1 MDEVFN
7 VLNNNFLDIII
18 SIGKSNLI
26 AIGIVLLSFI
36 IEKLTGLKLFIDNYT
51 WVKSKYNA
59 ENISIRDTV
68 NYFILNL
75 IVFIYDIYNG
85 KIEFHVIAIVAWLFF
100 VGILAQLF
108 YIIHDKYQKVDPN
121 KSDNDYT

>member
-1 MDEVFN
+1 MDEIFN

-18 SIGKSNLI
+18 SIGYANLI
-26 AIGIVLLSFI
+26 AIGIVLLSYI

-51 WVKSKYNA
+51 WVKSENNA

-75 IVFIYDIYNG
+75 IVFIYNIYNG
-85 KIEFHVIAIVAWLFF
+85 KIEFHVIALVTWLLF
-100 VGILAQLF
+100 VGILTQVF
-108 YIIHDKYQKVDPN
+108 YIVHIKYQKVDPN
-121 KSDNDYT
+121 KSDDDYT

>member
-1 MDEVFN
+1 MGEIFT
-7 VLNNNFLDIII
+7 VLNNNFLAIVI

-26 AIGIVLLSFI
+26 AAGIVLLSFI
-36 IEKLTGLKLFIDNYT
+36 VEKLTGLKLFIDNYT
-51 WVKSKYNA
+51 WAKSEYNA
-59 ENISIRDTV
+59 DNISIRDTV

-85 KIEFHVIAIVAWLFF
+85 KIEFHVIAIVTWLFL
-100 VGILAQLF
+100 VSILTQLF
-108 YIIHDKYQKVDPN
+108 YIIHDKYQTVDPN